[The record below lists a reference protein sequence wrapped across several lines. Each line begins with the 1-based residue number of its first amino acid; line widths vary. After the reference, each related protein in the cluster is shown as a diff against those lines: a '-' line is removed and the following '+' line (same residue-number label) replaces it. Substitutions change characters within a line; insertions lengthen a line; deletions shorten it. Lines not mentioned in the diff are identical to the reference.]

1 MRIAILSDTHDNI
14 WKLSDILAAMEQ
26 AGAEVLVFCGDLCAP
41 FTLKQIGE
49 HFCGPVH
56 VVLGNN
62 DGDPLML
69 CKIADGLDNV
79 SLHGPFAYLTLDG
92 RKVAVNHYP
101 PIAQDQAG
109 CGKYDLVCYGH
120 DHEAKVQRIGD
131 TVLVNPGEGMGR
143 LGPSTY
149 ALYDTDTGRAEIRQ
163 V

>member
-92 RKVAVNHYP
+92 RYLLAS
-101 PIAQDQAG
+101 DQ
-109 CGKYDLVCYGH
+109 GH
-120 DHEAKVQRIGD
+120 VYRWDAAELAR
-131 TVLVNPGEGMGR
+131 R
-143 LGPSTY
+143 FRPSAAT
-149 ALYDTDTGRAEIRQ
+149 AR
-163 V
+163 